1 MRERHL
7 STVPKSTFIVLAL
20 ALILQMTWNRE
31 LRVQE
36 TRIEKL
42 GTAPSIDSFRLA
54 SFGEPIAMSKLSVLY
69 LQAFDHQGVTQIP
82 FNQLDYTQLATWLS
96 RIIALDPASQ
106 YPLFLASR
114 LYGEVSNPEK
124 QRIML
129 ELVYKEFL
137 KDPNHRW
144 ASMAHAV
151 TLAKHRLKDIELAR
165 KYAQALR
172 LYATDETVPSWAK
185 QMEIFILE
193 DMNELQS
200 AKIILGGLL
209 QSGKINDPHE
219 LQFLEQRL
227 IALENKISEE
237 EKAPKK

>member
-1 MRERHL
+1 MSERHL
-7 STVPKSTFIVLAL
+7 STVPKLSYFILAI
-20 ALILQMTWNRE
+20 ALIFQMTWNRE
-31 LRVQE
+31 LQVQD

-42 GTAPSIDSFRLA
+42 GTAPSIDSFYLA
-54 SFGEPIAMSKLSVLY
+54 SFGEPIAMAKLSTLY
-69 LQAFDHQGVTQIP
+69 LQAFDHQGGTQIP
-82 FNQLDYTQLATWLS
+82 FNQLNYTQLTTWLS
-96 RIIALDPASQ
+96 RIITLDPASQ

-114 LYGEVSNPEK
+114 LYGEVGNPEK

-129 ELVYKEFL
+129 EFVYQEFL

-144 ASMAHAV
+144 ASMAHAA
-151 TLAKHRLKDIELAR
+151 TLAKHRLKDIALAR

-172 LYATDETVPSWAK
+172 LYATAETVPSWAK

-209 QSGKINDPHE
+209 QSGKIKDQHE
-219 LQFLEQRL
+219 IQFLEQRL
-227 IALENKISEE
+227 IVLENKIVEE
-237 EKAPKK
+237 NKEQKK